1 LLAEETAINKKFV
14 LKVDGLFVR
23 ILLVS
28 KPDALRPSEKNN
40 YPMLFEIISTN
51 ERLFFLEGRYKELGK
66 YFVVDASPFDPLAG
80 HLDLLR
86 IFLAEREHEK

>member
-14 LKVDGLFVR
+14 LKVDDLFVR

-28 KPDALRPSEKNN
+28 KPDTLRQ
-40 YPMLFEIISTN
+40 YRLLFEIISTN